1 MQQLFSPVPR
11 KYKVLMSFVEKSGC
25 WVVVFWNEDRMRTP
39 LPRKARFTNDESMI
53 KFARRAG
60 VAGRWRIR
68 TFSL

>member
-1 MQQLFSPVPR
+1 
-11 KYKVLMSFVEKSGC
+11 MSFVEKSGC